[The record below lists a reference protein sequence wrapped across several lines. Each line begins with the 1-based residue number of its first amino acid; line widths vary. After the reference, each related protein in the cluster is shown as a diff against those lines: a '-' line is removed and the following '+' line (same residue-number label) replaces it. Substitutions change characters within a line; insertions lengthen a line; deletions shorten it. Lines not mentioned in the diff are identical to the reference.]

1 MYTKVK
7 QDLTQYDEIVT
18 NETEVIECD
27 NTLVQE
33 VCMWRN
39 FNRLTRVIDKES
51 TLNTSASIA
60 DGCWW
65 SGDSSDVKEA
75 NSSASY
81 SLLTQIIIDGLMESI
96 NCKGSKVKI
105 MP

>member
-7 QDLTQYDEIVT
+7 QNLSRFDEIVT

-27 NTLVQE
+27 NTLAQE

-39 FNRLTRVIDKES
+39 FNRWTRTIEKES
-51 TLNTSASIA
+51 TPNSSDSIA

-65 SGDSSDVKEA
+65 SGDSNDIKEA
-75 NSSASY
+75 NSIAFY
-81 SLLTQIIIDGLMESI
+81 SLLTQIVLDGLMESI
-96 NCKGSKVKI
+96 KCKGSRVKI
-105 MP
+105 ML